1 MQTKQT
7 ESQKQAV
14 MHGEGPAMVLAGPG
28 SGKTLVITKRI
39 EYLIK
44 ERRIAPEEI
53 LVITFTKAAAVEMR
67 ERFERLMGGCR
78 QGVTFGTFHSVFFRI
93 LKASYNLSADNIIR
107 EDQRLNLLGSLIE
120 EARLSYEDQREMI
133 DGLSGEISQIKN
145 ERIDP
150 EHFYSG
156 VCGASTFRDI
166 YQKYIKKMREMKL
179 LDFDDMLLYTW
190 QLLAKREDILQ
201 FWQKKY
207 RYILVDEFQDIN
219 ALQYEIVQM
228 LAQPENNLFV
238 VGDDDQSIYRFRGAK
253 PEIMLGFRKAY
264 PDGRILYLKEN
275 FRCSRR
281 IVEAAGQIISEN
293 QSRYDKEITCQR
305 GSGDRI
311 DMRQIPTAAA
321 EALYIIRRIRLSI
334 EEGRSPD
341 EIAVLTRTNTGGRY
355 LAEKLME
362 FEIPFRMDDIVP
374 NLYDHWISRD
384 ILAYMRMAAGPIERS
399 DFFRVMN
406 KPLRYL
412 SRDCVDSPRVDFNRL
427 AVWYEDKPWMQKRLD
442 TLEDDLQII
451 RAVRPY
457 AAINYIRSGV
467 GYEGYLKEYA
477 RERRIKEDELMEVLM
492 ELQER
497 SREFDTFAAWQAH
510 IDHYREQLQQQK
522 KNRFEDKDE
531 TPRITLSTLHA
542 AKGLEYEEVF
552 LPDVNEEVLPHKK
565 SVLDADIEEERRLLY
580 VGMTRAKDQLH
591 ILWVKDHHGRQ
602 MDPSRFLDV
611 LL

>member
-1 MQTKQT
+1 
-7 ESQKQAV
+7 
-14 MHGEGPAMVLAGPG
+14 MVLAGPG

-190 QLLAKREDILQ
+190 QLLVKREDILQ